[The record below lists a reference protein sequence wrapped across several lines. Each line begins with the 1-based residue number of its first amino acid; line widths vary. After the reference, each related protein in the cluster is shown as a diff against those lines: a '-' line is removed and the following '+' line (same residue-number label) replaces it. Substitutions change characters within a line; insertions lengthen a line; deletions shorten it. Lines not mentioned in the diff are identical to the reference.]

1 MTSVSYSYGSRDDS
15 WLPVVSKSLCPVV
28 GTIQV
33 LGKENIQPDLLEVRL
48 AAVKKN
54 KKKKNETAG
63 LIKAVYEMID
73 KRGDITSH
81 IAESLQLQ
89 SITCVS
95 KDEMT
100 FSDT

>member
-1 MTSVSYSYGSRDDS
+1 MVSRN
-15 WLPVVSKSLCPVV
+15 LCPVV

-54 KKKKNETAG
+54 KKKTRETAG
-63 LIKAVYEMID
+63 LTRAVYEMID

-81 IAESLQLQ
+81 IAGSFCYSLFLG
-89 SITCVS
+89 IS
-95 KDEMT
+95 KEEMT

>member
-48 AAVKKN
+48 AAVKKKKQKKNKN
-54 KKKKNETAG
+54 KKKRNSRF
-63 LIKAVYEMID
+63 D
-73 KRGDITSH
+73 KSC
-81 IAESLQLQ
+81 L
-89 SITCVS
+89 
-95 KDEMT
+95 
-100 FSDT
+100 